1 MLLFEY
7 LRSLW
12 LMICNMRYDFS
23 LILQTCLH
31 LSHPSKING
40 FIENKYLS
48 FEMSVYTN
56 IEINSWN
63 DMKILVDEN
72 LDGMDERL
80 KEQGF
85 DAYSVRKLQITGK
98 KLGSD
103 YSIINYA
110 RENDMIIITKDTE
123 FRKASEENDF
133 PLILLDDEEI
143 LKVIVEKLK
152 KL

>member
-1 MLLFEY
+1 
-7 LRSLW
+7 
-12 LMICNMRYDFS
+12 
-23 LILQTCLH
+23 
-31 LSHPSKING
+31 
-40 FIENKYLS
+40 
-48 FEMSVYTN
+48 
-56 IEINSWN
+56 
-63 DMKILVDEN
+63 MKILVDEN

-80 KEQGF
+80 KEHGY
-85 DAYSVRKLQITGK
+85 DAYSVRKLQLAGK

-110 RENDMIIITKDTE
+110 RENNMIIVTKDTE

-152 KL
+152 KY